1 MKNFEKKINE
11 LFLEKKFRELKYLL
25 NEMNEFDVAEIL
37 EKFDDEKL
45 FYLFRLL
52 NKEEATNVFSSLSIE
67 KQKLLVNQFNDKELS
82 NIINDLYID
91 DAVDLIEELPS
102 NVVFRVLQNS
112 SKQTR
117 DLINQYL
124 QYPENS
130 IGSIMTAEYI
140 KLRKSYSVEKSL
152 KFVKKQAVNSATLET
167 FYVCDETNHL
177 IGYLTIKDLLTQKD
191 ETIIEDIFDDH
202 VISANTH
209 DDQEK
214 AIELFNKYELS
225 TLPVV
230 DNENRLVGIVTFD
243 DMLYVIK
250 EEVTEDFEKM
260 AAISPSESPYLK
272 TGALKLASNRIVW
285 LAVLMISD
293 TIAGTILRSYED
305 AFRTLPILVS
315 FIPMLID
322 TGGNAGSQSST
333 MIIRGLA
340 IGEISIKDGFKV
352 LLKEFKVG
360 FIAGFLLALINL
372 IRLYIMYP
380 SKSMVILTVALSVFL
395 ITIIS
400 KMIGAILPI
409 AAKSLKLDP
418 AIMAAPLI
426 TTIIDAVGL
435 ILYFK
440 IAVYFLNI

>member
-82 NIINDLYID
+82 HIINDLYID